1 MALKLI
7 GNGLSPFVRKARIA
21 LAEKGLTYEHD
32 PMVPFGV
39 SAEYKR
45 KHPLAKIPLL
55 EVDGRPIPDSSAI
68 VAYLERIRPEPP
80 LYPSD
85 PYEYARAIWFEEF
98 ADGGLIGGAAPFF
111 QQRVL
116 GPLFFKRD
124 ADESLVEKAATETLP
139 PLFDYLEEELGD
151 DDYLVGNRFTIA
163 GIGVAVRGDG
173 KSGGTIRV
181 AGLVATG
188 RPGTLQ
194 IRLVDPVGQ
203 GTREGLGAC
212 TGDSGAPVF
221 EDKQGGPVII
231 GVVSWSTGPNGA
243 AGCGGMTGVTP
254 LTLYR
259 DWIVQAAQKWGVG
272 L

>member
-85 PYEYARAIWFEEF
+85 PYEYARAIWLEEF

-163 GIGVAVRGDG
+163 DLAVGSILVNYRHGRGE
-173 KSGGTIRV
+173 
-181 AGLVATG
+181 
-188 RPGTLQ
+188 
-194 IRLVDPVGQ
+194 VDPKRWPKLAAYVERIHSRPSVQ
-203 GTREGLGAC
+203 KLIE
-212 TGDSGAPVF
+212 
-221 EDKQGGPVII
+221 EDRSAIKAFGG
-231 GVVSWSTGPNGA
+231 
-243 AGCGGMTGVTP
+243 
-254 LTLYR
+254 
-259 DWIVQAAQKWGVG
+259 
-272 L
+272 